1 LNALI
6 KQIFLSNLAWN
17 YRGIFVGGK
26 LMLKFYYLLLG
37 IILIVPVFGQNDTI
51 DVTFKVH
58 EASGKNLR
66 LFERDELLELSLR
79 FDITTFRKQ
88 KSKLEYLPAL
98 LTLYLNKTDS
108 VNKEIKIKA
117 RGNVRLNI
125 CSFPPIRINFKKSE
139 SSNDE
144 FVNVDKIK
152 MVTHCQPGNQI
163 YLLKE
168 YLIYKLYNVLTDYSY
183 RVRLAKINYI
193 NTAKNSKPVI
203 EYAFFIEPAEILGKR
218 IKGTEVLTTN
228 LTQKNIKPEMMDR
241 MAIFNYMIGNTDWS
255 VPIKHNVT
263 IFGQGLSANPNLG
276 VIVPYDFDYSGLN
289 NTNYAVPFETLGL
302 KSVLER
308 RYLGIC
314 RSQDVFQKELKEFL
328 EKKNEF
334 IKVIN
339 DFPYLNVKSKKEM
352 IMYLEGFFRDFD
364 KHNIIVYKLLNE
376 CLDF

>member
-1 LNALI
+1 MR
-6 KQIFLSNLAWN
+6 KYFC
-17 YRGIFVGGK
+17 
-26 LMLKFYYLLLG
+26 LLLG
-37 IILIVPVFGQNDTI
+37 LILTIPVFGQNDTI
-51 DVTFKVH
+51 DVTYKIH
-58 EASGKNLR
+58 DASDKNLR
-66 LFERDELLELSLR
+66 LFESNELLELSLR
-79 FDITTFRKQ
+79 FDITTFRRQ

-168 YLIYKLYNVLTDYSY
+168 YLAYKLYNVLTDYSY
-183 RVRLAKINYI
+183 RVRLARINYI
-193 NTAKNSKPVI
+193 NTAKKSKPDI
-203 EYAFFIEPAEILGKR
+203 EYAFFIEPTEILGKR
-218 IKGTEVLTTN
+218 INGTEALTTN

-255 VPIKHNVT
+255 VPIKHNVV
-263 IFGQGLSANPNLG
+263 IYSQGLSENPNLG
-276 VIVPYDFDYSGLN
+276 AIVPYDFDYAGLIN
-289 NTNYAVPFETLGL
+289 ADYAVPFPDLGL

-308 RYLGIC
+308 KYLGVC
-314 RSQDVFQKELKEFL
+314 RSQDVFMKELKEFP
-328 EKKNEF
+328 EKKKEL

-339 DFPYLNVKSKKEM
+339 DFPYLNAKTKKEM
-352 IMYLEGFFRDFD
+352 IIYLEGFFRDFD